1 MAALTKAG
9 PEEMEPET
17 GRGGADP
24 CSAPG
29 GPASPVPGVGVS
41 KLSRPRLSSASL
53 VYGLAA
59 ARPVAG
65 REGRNVPCAV
75 GGPRDCWPRAP
86 PHPSRPT
93 RVGKLRPVLAS
104 LRVLRVPRSGR
115 AQSAASVVLPLPG
128 RRYLRASLL
137 QLKGPVTP
145 SVQKPKT
152 WLVVCEGCRVR
163 KGLPRTSA
171 PRPLPQQEGSR

>member
-1 MAALTKAG
+1 MAAPTKAG
-9 PEEMEPET
+9 REEMEPAT

-24 CSAPG
+24 WSAPG
-29 GPASPVPGVGVS
+29 GPASPVPGLGVS

-65 REGRNVPCAV
+65 REVRNVPCAV
-75 GGPRDCWPRAP
+75 GGPRDCWPGAP

-104 LRVLRVPRSGR
+104 LRVLRVPSSSR
-115 AQSAASVVLPLPG
+115 AQIAAAVVFSLP
-128 RRYLRASLL
+128 RHRYLRASCL
-137 QLKGPVTP
+137 QLKGPVTL
-145 SVQKPKT
+145 SVWKPKT
-152 WLVVCEGCRVR
+152 WLVVSEGCRGR
-163 KGLPRTSA
+163 KGLPRTSGPPA
-171 PRPLPQQEGSR
+171 AGSRSF